1 MRATTAV
8 VRGAAATRSGAPS
21 STPKGMP
28 APGMPAPRG
37 RGALKRTP
45 TIHFVASAETK
56 VSLFVQ
62 RALSN
67 FYFQGLT
74 FCIFIAILF
83 YKSMVLCSQQEF
95 LFHKMVQDTLFT
107 NTFDSALN
115 SFYSIRRVSDVW
127 EWGAVVL
134 WPGLL
139 GNAGPCGTMGVEL
152 GFRSSQSAVMQN
164 VTAALSLKGCMD
176 HSWPDGTGEFGV
188 ASSTPYSISEIVE
201 SIDMF
206 DWFDGVLI
214 RTVRA
219 ASNAPANCGTTQY
232 GSCYDSPRFSPELGF
247 AENEETASFGYNWTD
262 PSQPLEHPWG
272 HFDCTDLGLSC
283 SRTMSNALAS
293 YGLSYPPGGFVAA
306 VIPFFSPTFLPE
318 QKGTHEQVI
327 DMKSVRCNRT
337 ANDAQA
343 CTPRF
348 HCVRLSWNGQ
358 HLHQLCDPMAD
369 GRVTG
374 VVRAAIESFWTELK
388 RAHFIDARTRLVEIV
403 MPLRSNHM
411 GLRYDLSIK
420 LQQLPTRSWVPST
433 SILTRLEND
442 EILKTMSYLLP
453 ISLAMCVFFIF
464 SDLVDL
470 WRFGW
475 RSYLSS
481 GWNVVDWL
489 SYGIFVGYYCSM
501 QVGWNVA
508 DSFDS
513 RLYQQVGFR
522 YDVDSMEWFR
532 SAKIY
537 LSITLVVQ
545 IIKVIKFSDQIMPR
559 TALFSSVLSVA
570 LPNLLFFMFSFGLT
584 LVAFAMMLSVQMGNV
599 LGEFDTFV
607 NSLVSPQ

>member
-1 MRATTAV
+1 
-8 VRGAAATRSGAPS
+8 
-21 STPKGMP
+21 
-28 APGMPAPRG
+28 
-37 RGALKRTP
+37 
-45 TIHFVASAETK
+45 
-56 VSLFVQ
+56 
-62 RALSN
+62 
-67 FYFQGLT
+67 
-74 FCIFIAILF
+74 
-83 YKSMVLCSQQEF
+83 
-95 LFHKMVQDTLFT
+95 
-107 NTFDSALN
+107 
-115 SFYSIRRVSDVW
+115 
-127 EWGAVVL
+127 
-134 WPGLL
+134 
-139 GNAGPCGTMGVEL
+139 
-152 GFRSSQSAVMQN
+152 
-164 VTAALSLKGCMD
+164 
-176 HSWPDGTGEFGV
+176 
-188 ASSTPYSISEIVE
+188 
-201 SIDMF
+201 
-206 DWFDGVLI
+206 
-214 RTVRA
+214 
-219 ASNAPANCGTTQY
+219 
-232 GSCYDSPRFSPELGF
+232 
-247 AENEETASFGYNWTD
+247 
-262 PSQPLEHPWG
+262 
-272 HFDCTDLGLSC
+272 
-283 SRTMSNALAS
+283 
-293 YGLSYPPGGFVAA
+293 
-306 VIPFFSPTFLPE
+306 
-318 QKGTHEQVI
+318 
-327 DMKSVRCNRT
+327 
-337 ANDAQA
+337 
-343 CTPRF
+343 
-348 HCVRLSWNGQ
+348 
-358 HLHQLCDPMAD
+358 
-369 GRVTG
+369 
-374 VVRAAIESFWTELK
+374 
-388 RAHFIDARTRLVEIV
+388 
-403 MPLRSNHM
+403 M

-453 ISLAMCVFFIF
+453 ISLGMCVFFIF

-607 NSLVSPQ
+607 NSLMTLFRALFGDFDVEEILENTESYTSAIFFLAYIFIAVFILLSMFLAILSEAQADVREKQDADELREDEEEKTGRRKKPGFGAFGVFLSAVARKLDAIESRVPGGFHTEKLLSRKNSMLEAFQEASISRASVAPHDIGTTQLTPEAQAAAFESTTRARLEAVDQLMHLFTSEERDLMRSRILLEQEDRIYSGPGEPGANAVTEVEDLAP